1 MSLCFYSPRGR
12 SFSPRNMHLA
22 SDKLPERPKT
32 PAKRLRKYVKP
43 EELQSLNELLIHLN
57 QNKQT
62 KPVFLP
68 SITKSPPK
76 KTPSPI
82 YNEDSENPKNSL
94 MVKINFYLN
103 GKIKDNEQ
111 KQGNLAMSP
120 NRQLLFKGGS
130 RSKSPEVLRNQ
141 VFINSSKNTL
151 LKIVLLLSRDCIF
164 NYLID
169 RKTLVNTLFCVFIL
183 ANNLPCIYILFKC
196 NFLVGMEFWK
206 QLCMEHGI
214 SHSNL

>member
-1 MSLCFYSPRGR
+1 MSLCFYSPRAR

-57 QNKQT
+57 QNKQA
-62 KPVFLP
+62 KPLFLP
-68 SITKSPPK
+68 SIAKSPPK
-76 KTPSPI
+76 KTPTPLN
-82 YNEDSENPKNSL
+82 NEDRENPKNSL

-111 KQGNLAMSP
+111 KQGNLATSP

-151 LKIVLLLSRDCIF
+151 LKMDENPLKFKEGDWQISMK
-164 NYLID
+164 ID
-169 RKTLVNTLFCVFIL
+169 QKKETTNLNQRFY
-183 ANNLPCIYILFKC
+183 NNNHIYQGLPF
-196 NFLVGMEFWK
+196 
-206 QLCMEHGI
+206 
-214 SHSNL
+214 

>member
-1 MSLCFYSPRGR
+1 
-12 SFSPRNMHLA
+12 MHLA

-57 QNKQT
+57 QNKQP
-62 KPVFLP
+62 KPFFLP

-76 KTPSPI
+76 KTPTPSN
-82 YNEDSENPKNSL
+82 NEDHKNPKNSL

-103 GKIKDNEQ
+103 GKIKENEQ
-111 KQGNLAMSP
+111 KQENLTMSP

-151 LKIVLLLSRDCIF
+151 LKMDENPLKFKEGDWQISMK
-164 NYLID
+164 ID
-169 RKTLVNTLFCVFIL
+169 QKKETTNLNQRFY
-183 ANNLPCIYILFKC
+183 NNNHIYQGLPF
-196 NFLVGMEFWK
+196 
-206 QLCMEHGI
+206 
-214 SHSNL
+214 